1 MLCGYKSWKSIL
13 RRFLRVDLGFEPG
26 TELRPVMILEMAVSS
41 SEAMKVRQCL
51 ARLVAT

>member
-1 MLCGYKSWKSIL
+1 ML

-26 TELRPVMILEMAVSS
+26 TASRSVMILEMAASS

-51 ARLVAT
+51 ARLEAT